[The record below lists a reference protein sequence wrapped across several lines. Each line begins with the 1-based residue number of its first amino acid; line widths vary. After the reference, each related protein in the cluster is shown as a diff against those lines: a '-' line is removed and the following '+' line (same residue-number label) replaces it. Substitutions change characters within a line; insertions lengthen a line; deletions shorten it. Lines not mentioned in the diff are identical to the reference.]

1 MQPLFYCPSMSDVKE
16 SYQQQDWA
24 KVIQQGKKLIQRD
37 ELAENTIKETYLM
50 VGSALKKSDQ
60 LDEAI
65 AWYEKGIQRF
75 PDLAGLHH
83 NLGNCHRAKGDDRSR
98 WVAIEHYLKAQN
110 LGLNAGSLILSLA
123 KTYQDL
129 SFSALAYDTLKAW
142 MSTKNVNEI
151 PGPEHLVNLL
161 DLSNILL
168 SDELSEPICKWCL
181 DHFGELAKNSLQGQ
195 ASLATY
201 KAKAGDID
209 EALEWFEKAK
219 KSLVTMQEEEAYS
232 LIEEQKLKDSEQ
244 ALINAGWNLGCTLL
258 KKGEMKTGWD
268 LYNYG
273 LLTPAGGLQKW
284 QRALVKPYH
293 NLQIPI
299 WTGIPLKNQSIL
311 VMGEQGIGDSMMFLQ
326 MLPSLLKETESIT
339 LVLPSRLTA
348 IYQRTYP
355 TLKIY
360 SDQDLNSLPEAKQF
374 NYQIPC
380 GSIPALKL
388 QQWLKS
394 GWEQTTLKADNN
406 LVKELR
412 SKYLDNAKNKTLL
425 IGISWSGGGKAE
437 RIRNKSLT
445 TDQFKEI
452 FHLFPEARFVSLQYG
467 KVKKIAD
474 KWNSEGFNVIYDE
487 TVDAIK
493 DMDRWLAQVDACDLV
508 ISVANTT
515 VHGAGGLKKPTLC
528 LQSRTSDWRWIE
540 GCPYSYWYESVWTQC
555 QARDGNWQPAIKAAK
570 EWWEN
575 NSDKHT
581 TKETKIKT
589 ITNMIK

>member
-1 MQPLFYCPSMSDVKE
+1 MFDVKE
-16 SYQQQDWA
+16 AYQQQDWN
-24 KVIQQGKKLIQRD
+24 KVIQEGKKLVERG
-37 ELAENTIKETYLM
+37 ERTENVIKETYLM

-60 LDEAI
+60 LDKAI
-65 AWYEKGIQRF
+65 AWYKKGLQQF

-98 WVAIEHYLKAQN
+98 WTAIEHYLNAQN
-110 LGLNAGSLILSLA
+110 LGLNSGSLILSLSR
-123 KTYQDL
+123 TYQDL
-129 SFSALAYDTLKAW
+129 SFSALAYDTLKTW
-142 MSTKNVNEI
+142 MTRKTINEI

-168 SDELSEPICKWCL
+168 RDELSEPICKWCL
-181 DHFGELAKNSLQGQ
+181 DHFGELAKNSLHGQ
-195 ASLATY
+195 ASLSTY
-201 KAKAGDID
+201 KAKVGNID
-209 EALEWFEKAK
+209 EALAWFEKAK
-219 KSLVTMQEEEAYS
+219 TSLTKMQEEASYS
-232 LIEEQKLKDSEQ
+232 LVEEQKLKDSEQ
-244 ALINAGWNLGCTLL
+244 ALINAGWNLSCTLL
-258 KKGEMKTGWD
+258 KKGEMKSGWD

-273 LLTPAGGLQKW
+273 LLTPASGLQKW
-284 QRALVKPYH
+284 QRALIKPYH
-293 NLQIPI
+293 NQQIPI
-299 WTGIPLKNQSIL
+299 WTGEPLKDHSIL
-311 VMGEQGIGDSMMFLQ
+311 VMGEQGIGDSVMFMQ
-326 MLPSLLKETESIT
+326 MLPSLLKETEAIT

-360 SDQDLNSLPEAKQF
+360 SDDNFNSLPEANLF

-394 GWEQTTLKADNN
+394 GWDQMALKTDNK

-412 SKYLDNAKNKTLL
+412 SKYLNETKDKTPL

-445 TDQFKEI
+445 SDQFKDV
-452 FHLFPEARFVSLQYG
+452 FRLFPEARFVSLQYG
-467 KVKKIAD
+467 KVKKVVD
-474 KWNSEGFNVIYDE
+474 KWKSDGFDVIYDE
-487 TVDAIK
+487 TIDAIK

-515 VHGAGGLKKPTLC
+515 VHGAGGLKKPTFC

-540 GCPYSYWYESVWTQC
+540 GCPYSYWYESVWTKC
-555 QARDGNWQPAIKAAK
+555 QARDGNWQPAIDGAK
-570 EWWEN
+570 EWWKN
-575 NSDKHT
+575 TSDSQS
-581 TKETKIKT
+581 TKENKIKT
-589 ITNMIK
+589 ITSMIK

>member
-1 MQPLFYCPSMSDVKE
+1 M
-16 SYQQQDWA
+16 
-24 KVIQQGKKLIQRD
+24 
-37 ELAENTIKETYLM
+37 
-50 VGSALKKSDQ
+50 
-60 LDEAI
+60 
-65 AWYEKGIQRF
+65 
-75 PDLAGLHH
+75 
-83 NLGNCHRAKGDDRSR
+83 
-98 WVAIEHYLKAQN
+98 
-110 LGLNAGSLILSLA
+110 
-123 KTYQDL
+123 
-129 SFSALAYDTLKAW
+129 
-142 MSTKNVNEI
+142 
-151 PGPEHLVNLL
+151 
-161 DLSNILL
+161 
-168 SDELSEPICKWCL
+168 
-181 DHFGELAKNSLQGQ
+181 
-195 ASLATY
+195 
-201 KAKAGDID
+201 
-209 EALEWFEKAK
+209 
-219 KSLVTMQEEEAYS
+219 
-232 LIEEQKLKDSEQ
+232 
-244 ALINAGWNLGCTLL
+244 
-258 KKGEMKTGWD
+258 
-268 LYNYG
+268 
-273 LLTPAGGLQKW
+273 
-284 QRALVKPYH
+284 
-293 NLQIPI
+293 
-299 WTGIPLKNQSIL
+299 
-311 VMGEQGIGDSMMFLQ
+311 
-326 MLPSLLKETESIT
+326 
-339 LVLPSRLTA
+339 
-348 IYQRTYP
+348 
-355 TLKIY
+355 
-360 SDQDLNSLPEAKQF
+360 
-374 NYQIPC
+374 
-380 GSIPALKL
+380 KL

-452 FHLFPEARFVSLQYG
+452 FHLFPDARFVSLQYG

-493 DMDRWLAQVDACDLV
+493 DMDRWPAQVDACDLV

-575 NSDKHT
+575 NSDEHT

>member
-1 MQPLFYCPSMSDVKE
+1 
-16 SYQQQDWA
+16 
-24 KVIQQGKKLIQRD
+24 
-37 ELAENTIKETYLM
+37 
-50 VGSALKKSDQ
+50 
-60 LDEAI
+60 
-65 AWYEKGIQRF
+65 
-75 PDLAGLHH
+75 
-83 NLGNCHRAKGDDRSR
+83 
-98 WVAIEHYLKAQN
+98 
-110 LGLNAGSLILSLA
+110 
-123 KTYQDL
+123 
-129 SFSALAYDTLKAW
+129 
-142 MSTKNVNEI
+142 
-151 PGPEHLVNLL
+151 
-161 DLSNILL
+161 
-168 SDELSEPICKWCL
+168 
-181 DHFGELAKNSLQGQ
+181 
-195 ASLATY
+195 
-201 KAKAGDID
+201 
-209 EALEWFEKAK
+209 
-219 KSLVTMQEEEAYS
+219 
-232 LIEEQKLKDSEQ
+232 
-244 ALINAGWNLGCTLL
+244 
-258 KKGEMKTGWD
+258 
-268 LYNYG
+268 
-273 LLTPAGGLQKW
+273 
-284 QRALVKPYH
+284 
-293 NLQIPI
+293 
-299 WTGIPLKNQSIL
+299 
-311 VMGEQGIGDSMMFLQ
+311 
-326 MLPSLLKETESIT
+326 
-339 LVLPSRLTA
+339 
-348 IYQRTYP
+348 
-355 TLKIY
+355 
-360 SDQDLNSLPEAKQF
+360 
-374 NYQIPC
+374 
-380 GSIPALKL
+380 LKL

>member
-1 MQPLFYCPSMSDVKE
+1 MQPFFYCPSMSDVKE

-98 WVAIEHYLKAQN
+98 WVAIEHYLKAQS
-110 LGLNAGSLILSLA
+110 LGLNTGSLILSLA

>member
-1 MQPLFYCPSMSDVKE
+1 MSDVKE
-16 SYQQQDWA
+16 AYQQQDWA
-24 KVIQQGKKLIQRD
+24 KVIQQGKKLIERN
-37 ELAENTIKETYLM
+37 ELNENAIKETYLM
-50 VGSALKKSDQ
+50 VGSALKKSDR

-65 AWYEKGIQRF
+65 AWYEKGLQQF

-83 NLGNCHRAKGDDRSR
+83 SLGNCHRAKEDDRSR
-98 WVAIEHYLKAQN
+98 WAAIEHYLSAQN
-110 LGLNAGSLILSLA
+110 LGLNSGSLILSLSR
-123 KTYQDL
+123 TYQDL
-129 SFSALAYDTLKAW
+129 SFSALAYDTLKTW
-142 MSTKNVNEI
+142 MTRKNINEI

-181 DHFGELAKNSLQGQ
+181 DHFGELAKNSLHGQ
-195 ASLATY
+195 ASLSTY
-201 KAKAGDID
+201 KAKTGNIN
-209 EALEWFEKAK
+209 EALAWFEKAK
-219 KSLVTMQEEEAYS
+219 NSLIKMQEEASYS
-232 LIEEQKLKDSEQ
+232 LVPEQKLKDSEQ
-244 ALINAGWNLGCTLL
+244 ALINGGWNLSCTLL
-258 KKGEMKTGWD
+258 KKGAMKAGWD

-273 LLTPAGGLQKW
+273 LLTPASGLQKW
-284 QRALVKPYH
+284 QRALTKPFH
-293 NLQIPI
+293 NQQIPI
-299 WTGIPLKNQSIL
+299 WAGESLKDQSIL

-326 MLPSLLKETESIT
+326 MLPSLLKETEAIT

-360 SDQDLNSLPEAKQF
+360 SDEDLNSLPEAKQF
-374 NYQIPC
+374 DYQIPC

-394 GWEQTTLKADNN
+394 GWEQTTLKADNK

-412 SKYLDNAKNKTLL
+412 SKYLDDAKNKTPL
-425 IGISWSGGGKAE
+425 IGISWSGGGRAE

-445 TDQFKEI
+445 SDQFKEI
-452 FHLFPEARFVSLQYG
+452 FRLYPEARFVSLQYG
-467 KVKKIAD
+467 KVKKIINQ
-474 KWNSEGFNVIYDE
+474 WNSEGFDVIYDE
-487 TVDAIK
+487 TIDAIK

-540 GCPYSYWYESVWTQC
+540 GCPYSYWYESVWTEC
-555 QARDGNWQPAIKAAK
+555 QARDGNWQPAIKAAQ

-575 NSDKHT
+575 NSNNQS
-581 TKETKIKT
+581 TKENKIKT